1 MNIWC
6 MHTYIPVRHISSIIF
21 KVSLFIKLQI
31 LLKISCFRCKN
42 FFKRSVAI
50 DASKAYV
57 CKFHNVCNVNIT
69 EVDGVKM
76 KGPRCQACRYQA
88 CLDAG
93 MYHSGIQRTR
103 GGRHGYSPVKQRSNS
118 VEKYPT
124 IQLPNISAVMSAAVA
139 STTNTR
145 TTTASEDQNLEPADI
160 VSVSMS
166 PPSSD
171 HNETETQTSDVSPNN
186 QHPPSF
192 LSKNQIWE
200 QFVSENVQNEVDL
213 LKSRANIAENLL
225 SEKTKQLDIV
235 QKQVSML
242 KQHLLQADQLNKEQA
257 ITIESLKRRLS
268 HNGNR
273 VNGSNSN
280 SATIERVPTTSNG
293 KNDSSSVR
301 LPMGFENGGVT
312 ITPVVSS
319 ASSSPL
325 TSTALSISKS
335 EQHNFTP
342 TPGSQN
348 LLSHLLRDGVGNNG
362 NAHHQHLNKM
372 DMATIEPIRESR
384 NKS

>member
-1 MNIWC
+1 M
-6 MHTYIPVRHISSIIF
+6 
-21 KVSLFIKLQI
+21 
-31 LLKISCFRCKN
+31 
-42 FFKRSVAI
+42 
-50 DASKAYV
+50 